1 MRGGISLLT
10 CSGCRLFQDR
20 YGYPELTRRIKN
32 KILGLNGARLYGV
45 DPLSTRCESSRREL
59 ERLREQL
66 PGKNRTLG
74 PTTAAD
80 ARVFRTLDHEPVISS
95 T

>member
-1 MRGGISLLT
+1 M
-10 CSGCRLFQDR
+10 
-20 YGYPELTRRIKN
+20 
-32 KILGLNGARLYGV
+32 LGLNGARLYGV
-45 DPLSTRCESSRREL
+45 DPLSTRCEFSRREL
-59 ERLREQL
+59 ERLRRQL

-80 ARVFRTLDHEPVISS
+80 ARLFRTLDHEAVISS